1 MSPQEALQRISMQC
15 ARREYCLSEVREKLY
30 RWEIEKSEAEKILL
44 QLEREGFV
52 DENRYAR
59 AFAHDKFNY
68 DRWGRMKIK
77 AALIQKRISDSDIR
91 DALSQIQSEAYMEM
105 LTAIL
110 QQKLRSLQRNTSD
123 EAGDNAEEMDYD
135 TRQRLVRF
143 AVSRGFEPEL
153 IFRALED
160 F

>member
-30 RWEIEKSEAEKILL
+30 RWEIEKSEAEKIVL
-44 QLEREGFV
+44 QLEREEFV

-59 AFAHDKFNY
+59 AFVHDKFNY
-68 DRWGRMKIK
+68 DRWGRTKIK
-77 AALIQKRISDSDIR
+77 AALMQKRISDSDIR

-110 QQKLRSLQRNTSD
+110 QQKLRSLQRNASEECGND
-123 EAGDNAEEMDYD
+123 AEEMDYD
-135 TRQRLVRF
+135 TRQRLMRF